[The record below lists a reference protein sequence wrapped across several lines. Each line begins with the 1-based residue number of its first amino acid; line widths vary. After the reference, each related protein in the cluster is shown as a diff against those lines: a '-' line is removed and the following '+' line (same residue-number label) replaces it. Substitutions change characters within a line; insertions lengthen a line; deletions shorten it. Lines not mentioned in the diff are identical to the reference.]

1 MAVLIEGGGTGTARV
16 DIRLGSIGESMASGG
31 FKRKLRLLLLE
42 ERVFGEGIA
51 GVPCSLFGD
60 DGPKGLSKWRLFID
74 TDSDIIFASG
84 GAYNAAAERA
94 SRPWEWSWAA

>member
-1 MAVLIEGGGTGTARV
+1 MAVPLEGGGTGTAGV

-42 ERVFGEGIA
+42 ETVFGEGIA

-60 DGPKGLSKWRLFID
+60 DDPKGLSKWRLFID
-74 TDSDIIFASG
+74 TGWGIMFASG
-84 GAYNAAAERA
+84 GAYNAAADRA
-94 SRPWEWSWAA
+94 SRPWE